1 MRALFLGTP
10 SSAVPSLGA
19 WLDVIDV
26 GLVVTQPDRPR
37 GRSGSPVAS
46 QVKRAAEEWGL
57 PVAQPATK
65 AELWET
71 LSEVTFDVGLVVA
84 YGRILEPRVLDL
96 APLGFLNVHFS
107 LLPRWRGPAPVERAI
122 MAGDETTG
130 VSLMLIDE
138 GLDTGPVVGVV
149 ETPIADDE
157 TGGSLTGRLS
167 YLGAMLVDDMLPEY
181 LAGQLEP
188 APQMD
193 AVSSMA
199 AKLDADET
207 RIDGNW
213 PADTAERA
221 VRAFHPRPG
230 AWLLI
235 DGVRHKLLEVAF
247 SEARVEPGTV
257 AAVDGVP
264 IAGFGH
270 GSLELVT
277 LQPEGKGRQSGSTWL
292 NGRRGAGGTIDAD
305 D

>member
-1 MRALFLGTP
+1 MRAVFLGTP
-10 SSAVPSLGA
+10 SSAVPSLSA

-26 GLVVTQPDRPR
+26 DLVVTQPDRPR

-46 QVKRAAEEWGL
+46 PVKRAAEEWGL
-57 PVAQPATK
+57 AVAQPSTK

-84 YGRILEPRVLDL
+84 YGRILEPRVLEL

-138 GLDTGPVVGVV
+138 GLDTGPVIGVV
-149 ETPIADDE
+149 ETPIAGDE

-167 YLGAMLVDDMLPEY
+167 YLGSMLVDDTTPEY
-181 LAGQLEP
+181 LAGRLEP

-199 AKLDADET
+199 PKLDADET

-235 DGVRHKLLEVAF
+235 DGVRHKLLKVAP
-247 SEARVEPGTV
+247 SEARVKPGAV
-257 AAVDGVP
+257 EAVDGVP

-277 LQPEGKGRQSGSTWL
+277 LQPEGKGRQPGSTWL
-292 NGRRGAGGTIDAD
+292 NGRRGAGGTIDPD